1 MARYNGRFDW
11 KPVGAAQRDGATGF
25 PVAAVNADWQ
35 TGCECQIDKGFPAIV
50 KRGADGQE
58 HGYTFDVFIPKFAID
73 KVPFVV
79 GMSVRL
85 TNENG
90 ETDTITVQ
98 GVDSLNRRY
107 TEIWG

>member
-1 MARYNGRFDW
+1 MARYNGTFKW
-11 KPVGAAQRDGATGF
+11 KPIGMAQRDGSTGF
-25 PVAAVNADWQ
+25 PVAVAETEWQ

-50 KRGADGQE
+50 KRGTDGQE
-58 HGYTFDVFIPKFAID
+58 HGYTFDVFIPKIA

-79 GMSVRL
+79 GMSVQL

>member
-1 MARYNGRFDW
+1 MGTAE
-11 KPVGAAQRDGATGF
+11 RDPETGF
-25 PVAAVNADWQ
+25 PVQTAESDWRK
-35 TGCECQIDKGFPAIV
+35 GDICQIDNGFPAIV
-50 KRGADGQE
+50 RRGEDGQE
-58 HGYTFDVFIPKFAID
+58 HGYNYDVFIPKTA

-85 TNENG
+85 IAENG
-90 ETDTITVQ
+90 DIEIITVQ

>member
-1 MARYNGRFDW
+1 MARYNGTFEW
-11 KPVGAAQRDGATGF
+11 KPMQVAQQDSGTGF
-25 PVAAVNADWQ
+25 PVRAGDADWQ

-50 KRGADGQE
+50 KRGTDGQE
-58 HGYTFDVFIPKFAID
+58 HGYNFDVFIPKIA

-90 ETDTITVQ
+90 EIDVITVQ

>member
-1 MARYNGRFDW
+1 MARYNGTFEW
-11 KPVGAAQRDGATGF
+11 KPMGAAQRDGNTGF
-25 PVAAVNADWQ
+25 PVVPADSEWQ
-35 TGCECQIDKGFPAIV
+35 TGTVCQIDKGFPAIV
-50 KRGADGQE
+50 KRGTDGQE
-58 HGYTFDVFIPKFAID
+58 HGYTFDVFIPKIA

-90 ETDTITVQ
+90 ETDEITVQ